1 MRLRNITP
9 KSLFGRMLA
18 IILVPIIL
26 VQIISVTIF
35 YERHWDW
42 VSRHMSKNLAKDLGL
57 LIDELGNTPSND
69 QRALSALRA
78 RQYFDIIFYWLDG
91 GILKPNQSFNI
102 QFKNF
107 RTALEARIKE
117 PFYLSTIDNSRQFY
131 IDIQL
136 ANGIVRMHINNKR
149 LFVPTGLT
157 FIMWSIGASVILFS
171 IAIIFLRGQV
181 RPILRLANAARQ
193 IGFGREA
200 SNYNI
205 EGATE
210 VRIAGRAFQAMRHRI
225 NKQISERTS
234 LLAGVSHDL
243 KTPLTRMRLQLAMI
257 DTNQNIQMDFEK
269 ELVELE
275 KMIDGY
281 LDFARNDREEQ
292 MVDASLFKL
301 LQQAAKSS
309 DPNGKKIYIAIPP
322 DNLPIFPIQVQS
334 IRRALINL
342 FTNAIRYAG
351 KASVQIQIFDDHSE
365 IIIDDNGP
373 GIPRDKREEVVLP
386 FTRLES
392 SRNSKTG
399 GTGLGL
405 SIAKN
410 AALTHGGELI
420 LEDSPLGGLRVR
432 FLLPL

>member
-1 MRLRNITP
+1 MRLRDITP

-26 VQIISVTIF
+26 VQIISVSIF

-57 LIDELGNTPSND
+57 LIDELGNEPSKD
-69 QRALSALRA
+69 QRALSDIRA
-78 RQYFDIIFYWLDG
+78 RQYFDIIFYWLEG
-91 GILKPNQSFNI
+91 GILQPNQTI
-102 QFKNF
+102 EPQFKNF
-107 RTALEARIKE
+107 RNSLQARIKE
-117 PFYLSTIDNSRQFY
+117 PFYLSAIENSRQFY
-131 IDIQL
+131 VDIQL
-136 ANGIVRMHINNKR
+136 GNGIVRMNIDNKR
-149 LFVPTGLT
+149 LFVPTGIT

-193 IGFGREA
+193 IGFGRDVD
-200 SNYNI
+200 NFNI

-210 VRIAGRAFQAMRHRI
+210 VRIAGRAFQAMKHRI

-243 KTPLTRMRLQLAMI
+243 KTPLTRMRLQLAI
-257 DTNQNIQMDFEK
+257 IEINDDTKIEFEK
-269 ELVELE
+269 ELLELE
-275 KMIDGY
+275 EMIDGY
-281 LDFARNDREEQ
+281 LQFARDDREEQ

-301 LQQAAKSS
+301 LQQASKTS
-309 DPNGKKIYIAIPP
+309 DPSGDKINIIPP
-322 DNLPIFPIQVQS
+322 NDNIPIFPIQVQS
-334 IRRALINL
+334 IRRALTNL
-342 FTNAIRYAG
+342 LTNAIRYAG
-351 KASVQIQIFDDHSE
+351 KATAQIQIFDDHSE

-373 GIPRDKREEVVLP
+373 GIPRDKRAEVILP
-386 FTRLES
+386 FTRLEN

-410 AALTHGGELI
+410 SALNHGGELI

-432 FLLPL
+432 LLLPL

>member
-26 VQIISVTIF
+26 VQIISVSIF

-57 LIDELGNTPSND
+57 LIDELGNEPSKD
-69 QRALSALRA
+69 QRALSAVRA

-91 GILKPNQSFNI
+91 GILKPNQSFNSK
-102 QFKNF
+102 FKNF
-107 RTALEARIKE
+107 RTSLESRIKK
-117 PFYLSTIDNSRQFY
+117 PFYLSSIEDSTKFY
-131 IDIQL
+131 VDIQL
-136 ANGIVRMHINNKR
+136 ANGIVRMNIDNKR
-149 LFVPTGLT
+149 LFVPTGIT
-157 FIMWSIGASVILFS
+157 FIMWSVGASVILFS

-193 IGFGREA
+193 IGFGREVTD
-200 SNYNI
+200 YNI

-243 KTPLTRMRLQLAMI
+243 KTPLTRMRLQLAMMSNIENIKTEFENEIIELENMI
-257 DTNQNIQMDFEK
+257 DT
-269 ELVELE
+269 
-275 KMIDGY
+275 Y

-309 DPNGKKIYIAIPP
+309 DPDGKQIHISIPP
-322 DNLPIFPIQVQS
+322 ENLPVFPIQVQS

-342 FTNAIRYAG
+342 FTNAMRYAG
-351 KASVQIQIFDDHSE
+351 KASAQIQIFDDHSE

-386 FTRLES
+386 FTRLDN
-392 SRNSKTG
+392 SRNNKTG

-410 AALTHGGELI
+410 AVLNHGGELI
-420 LEDSPLGGLRVR
+420 LEDSPLGGLRIR
-432 FLLPL
+432 LLLPL

>member
-1 MRLRNITP
+1 MRLRDITP

-26 VQIISVTIF
+26 VQIISVIIF

-42 VSRHMSKNLAKDLGL
+42 VSRHMSKNLAKDVGL
-57 LIDELGNTPSND
+57 LIDELGNEPSKD
-69 QRALSALRA
+69 QRALSAIRA
-78 RQYFDIIFYWLDG
+78 RQYFDIIFYWLEG
-91 GILKPNQSFNI
+91 GILQPNQVI
-102 QFKNF
+102 EPQFKNF
-107 RTALEARIKE
+107 RNSLQARIRE
-117 PFYLSTIDNSRQFY
+117 PFYLSTLENSRQFY
-131 IDIQL
+131 VDIQL
-136 ANGIVRMHINNKR
+136 GNGIVRMHIDDKR
-149 LFVPTGLT
+149 LFVPTALT

-193 IGFGREA
+193 IGFGRDVD
-200 SNYNI
+200 SFSV

-225 NKQISERTS
+225 NKQISERTA

-243 KTPLTRMRLQLAMI
+243 KTPLTRMRLQLAVMETQN
-257 DTNQNIQMDFEK
+257 DTKIEFEK
-269 ELVELE
+269 ELKELE
-275 KMIDGY
+275 EMIDGY
-281 LDFARNDREEQ
+281 LEFARDDREEQ

-301 LQQAAKSS
+301 LQQASKTS
-309 DPNGKKIYIAIPP
+309 DPSGDKINILPP
-322 DNLPIFPIQVQS
+322 NNNIPIFPVQVQS

-342 FTNAIRYAG
+342 LTNAIRYAG
-351 KASVQIQIFDDHSE
+351 KATAQIQIFDDHSE
-365 IIIDDNGP
+365 VIIDDNGP
-373 GIPRDKREEVVLP
+373 GIPRDKRAEVILP
-386 FTRLES
+386 FTRLEN

-410 AALTHGGELI
+410 SALNHGGELI

-432 FLLPL
+432 LLLPL

>member
-1 MRLRNITP
+1 MRLRNVTP

-26 VQIISVTIF
+26 VQIISVSIF

-42 VSRHMSKNLAKDLGL
+42 VSRHMSKSLAEDLGL

-69 QRALSALRA
+69 QRALSASRA
-78 RQYFDIIFYWLDG
+78 RQYFDIIFYWLDK
-91 GILKPNQSFNI
+91 GILKPNQSFDLR
-102 QFKNF
+102 FKNF
-107 RTALEARIKE
+107 RAALQTRIKE
-117 PFYLSTIDNSRQFY
+117 PFYLSTIENSSQFY
-131 IDIQL
+131 VDIQL
-136 ANGIVRMHINNKR
+136 ANGIVRMNIDNKR
-149 LFVPTGLT
+149 LFVPTGIT
-157 FIMWSIGASVILFS
+157 FIIWSIGSSIILFS
-171 IAIIFLRGQV
+171 IAILFLRRQV
-181 RPILRLANAARQ
+181 RPIIRLANAARQ
-193 IGFGREA
+193 IGFGREV

-210 VRIAGRAFQAMRHRI
+210 IRLAGRAFQAMRHRI
-225 NKQISERTS
+225 KKQISERTS

-243 KTPLTRMRLQLAMI
+243 KTPLTRMRLQLEML
-257 DTNQNIQMDFEK
+257 DTNQDIKTDFEN
-269 ELVELE
+269 ELLELE
-275 KMIDGY
+275 NMIDGY
-281 LDFARNDREEQ
+281 LEFTRNDREEE

-309 DPNGKKIYIAIPP
+309 DPDGNYIFIASPP
-322 DNLPIFPIQVQS
+322 ERLPVFPIQVQS

-342 FTNAIRYAG
+342 LTNSIRYAG
-351 KASVQIQIFDDHSE
+351 KTNVQIQIFDDHSE

-386 FTRLES
+386 FTRLEN
-392 SRNSKTG
+392 SRNIKTG

-410 AALTHGGELI
+410 AALSHGGELI

>member
-1 MRLRNITP
+1 MRLRDITP

-26 VQIISVTIF
+26 VQIISVSIF

-57 LIDELGNTPSND
+57 LIDELGNEPSKD
-69 QRALSALRA
+69 QRALSAIRA
-78 RQYFDIIFYWLDG
+78 RQYFDIIFYWLEG
-91 GILKPNQSFNI
+91 GILQPNQI
-102 QFKNF
+102 IEPQFKNF
-107 RTALEARIKE
+107 RNSLQARIKE
-117 PFYLSTIDNSRQFY
+117 PFYLSTIENSRQFY
-131 IDIQL
+131 VDIQL
-136 ANGIVRMHINNKR
+136 GNGIVRMNIDNKR
-149 LFVPTGLT
+149 LFVPTGIT

-193 IGFGREA
+193 IGFGRDVD
-200 SNYNI
+200 SFSI

-243 KTPLTRMRLQLAMI
+243 KTPLTRMRLQLAVI
-257 DTNQNIQMDFEK
+257 EIEDDTKIEFEK
-269 ELVELE
+269 ELLELE
-275 KMIDGY
+275 EMIDGY
-281 LDFARNDREEQ
+281 LEFARDDREEQ

-301 LQQAAKSS
+301 LQQASKTS
-309 DPNGKKIYIAIPP
+309 DPSGDKINILPP
-322 DNLPIFPIQVQS
+322 NDNIPIFPIQVQS
-334 IRRALINL
+334 IRRALTNL
-342 FTNAIRYAG
+342 LTNAIRYAG
-351 KASVQIQIFDDHSE
+351 KATAQIQIFDDHSE

-373 GIPRDKREEVVLP
+373 GIPRDKRAEVILP
-386 FTRLES
+386 FTRLEN

-410 AALTHGGELI
+410 SALNHGGELI

-432 FLLPL
+432 LLLPL

>member
-1 MRLRNITP
+1 MRLRDITP

-26 VQIISVTIF
+26 VQIISVSIF

-57 LIDELGNTPSND
+57 LIDELGNEPSKD
-69 QRALSALRA
+69 QRALSAIRA
-78 RQYFDIIFYWLDG
+78 RQYFDIIFYWLEG
-91 GILKPNQSFNI
+91 GILQPNQTI
-102 QFKNF
+102 EPQFKNF
-107 RTALEARIKE
+107 RNSLQARIKE
-117 PFYLSTIDNSRQFY
+117 PFYLSTIENSRQFY
-131 IDIQL
+131 VDIQL
-136 ANGIVRMHINNKR
+136 GNGIVRMNIDNKR
-149 LFVPTGLT
+149 LFVPTGIT

-193 IGFGREA
+193 IGFGRDVD
-200 SNYNI
+200 NFNI

-210 VRIAGRAFQAMRHRI
+210 VRIAGRAFQAMKHRI

-243 KTPLTRMRLQLAMI
+243 KTPLTRMRLQLAIMEI
-257 DTNQNIQMDFEK
+257 NDDTKIEFEK
-269 ELVELE
+269 ELLELE
-275 KMIDGY
+275 EMIDGY
-281 LDFARNDREEQ
+281 LQFARDDREEQ

-301 LQQAAKSS
+301 LQQASKTS
-309 DPNGKKIYIAIPP
+309 DPSGDKINIIPP
-322 DNLPIFPIQVQS
+322 NDNIPIFPIQVQS
-334 IRRALINL
+334 IRRALTNL
-342 FTNAIRYAG
+342 LTNAIRYAG
-351 KASVQIQIFDDHSE
+351 KATAQIQIFDDHSE

-373 GIPRDKREEVVLP
+373 GIPRDKRAEVILP
-386 FTRLES
+386 FTRLEN

-410 AALTHGGELI
+410 SALNHGGELI

-432 FLLPL
+432 LLLPL

>member
-1 MRLRNITP
+1 MRLRDITP

-26 VQIISVTIF
+26 VQIISVSIF

-57 LIDELGNTPSND
+57 LIDELGNEPSKD
-69 QRALSALRA
+69 QRALSAIRA
-78 RQYFDIIFYWLDG
+78 RQYFDIIFYWLEG
-91 GILKPNQSFNI
+91 GILQPNQI
-102 QFKNF
+102 IEPQFKNF
-107 RTALEARIKE
+107 RNSLQARIKE
-117 PFYLSTIDNSRQFY
+117 PFYLSTIENSRQFY
-131 IDIQL
+131 VDIQL
-136 ANGIVRMHINNKR
+136 GNGIVRMNIDNKR
-149 LFVPTGLT
+149 LFVPTGIT

-193 IGFGREA
+193 IGFGRDVD
-200 SNYNI
+200 SFSI

-210 VRIAGRAFQAMRHRI
+210 IRIAGRAFQAMRHRI

-243 KTPLTRMRLQLAMI
+243 KTPLTRMRLQLAI
-257 DTNQNIQMDFEK
+257 IEINDDTKIEFEK
-269 ELVELE
+269 ELLELE
-275 KMIDGY
+275 EMIDGY
-281 LDFARNDREEQ
+281 LQFARDDREEQ

-301 LQQAAKSS
+301 LQQASKTS
-309 DPNGKKIYIAIPP
+309 DPSGDKINIIPP
-322 DNLPIFPIQVQS
+322 NDNIPIFPIQVQS
-334 IRRALINL
+334 IRRALTNL
-342 FTNAIRYAG
+342 LTNAIRYAG
-351 KASVQIQIFDDHSE
+351 KATAQIQIFDDHSE

-373 GIPRDKREEVVLP
+373 GIPRDKRAEVILP
-386 FTRLES
+386 FTRLEN

-410 AALTHGGELI
+410 SALNHGGELI

-432 FLLPL
+432 LLLPL

>member
-1 MRLRNITP
+1 MRLRDITP

-26 VQIISVTIF
+26 VQIISVSIF

-57 LIDELGNTPSND
+57 LIDELGNEPSKD
-69 QRALSALRA
+69 QRALSAIRA
-78 RQYFDIIFYWLDG
+78 RQYFDIIFYWLEG
-91 GILKPNQSFNI
+91 GILQPNQI
-102 QFKNF
+102 IEPQFKNF
-107 RTALEARIKE
+107 RNSLQARIKE
-117 PFYLSTIDNSRQFY
+117 PFYLSTIENSRQFY
-131 IDIQL
+131 VDIQL
-136 ANGIVRMHINNKR
+136 GNGIVRMNIDNKR
-149 LFVPTGLT
+149 LFVPTGIT

-193 IGFGREA
+193 IGFGRDVD
-200 SNYNI
+200 SFSI

-243 KTPLTRMRLQLAMI
+243 KTPLTRMRLQLAVI
-257 DTNQNIQMDFEK
+257 EIEDDTKIEFEK
-269 ELVELE
+269 ELLELE
-275 KMIDGY
+275 EMIDGY
-281 LDFARNDREEQ
+281 LEFARDDREEQ

-301 LQQAAKSS
+301 LQQASITS
-309 DPNGKKIYIAIPP
+309 DPSGDKINILPP
-322 DNLPIFPIQVQS
+322 NDNIPIFPIQVQS
-334 IRRALINL
+334 IRRALTNL
-342 FTNAIRYAG
+342 LTNAIRYAG
-351 KASVQIQIFDDHSE
+351 KATAQIQIFDDHSE

-373 GIPRDKREEVVLP
+373 GIPRDKRAEVILP
-386 FTRLES
+386 FTRLEN

-410 AALTHGGELI
+410 SALNHGGELI

-432 FLLPL
+432 LLLPL

>member
-1 MRLRNITP
+1 
-9 KSLFGRMLA
+9 MLA

-26 VQIISVTIF
+26 VQIISVSIF

-57 LIDELGNTPSND
+57 LIDELGNEPSKD
-69 QRALSALRA
+69 QRALSAVRA

-91 GILKPNQSFNI
+91 GILKPNQSFNSK
-102 QFKNF
+102 FKNF
-107 RTALEARIKE
+107 RTSLESRIKK
-117 PFYLSTIDNSRQFY
+117 PFYLSSIEDSRKFY
-131 IDIQL
+131 VDIQL
-136 ANGIVRMHINNKR
+136 ANGIVRMNIDNKR
-149 LFVPTGLT
+149 LFVPTGIT
-157 FIMWSIGASVILFS
+157 FIMWSVGASVILFS

-193 IGFGREA
+193 IGFGREVTD
-200 SNYNI
+200 YNI

-243 KTPLTRMRLQLAMI
+243 KTPLTRMRLQLAMMSNIEDIKTEFENEIIELENMI
-257 DTNQNIQMDFEK
+257 DT
-269 ELVELE
+269 
-275 KMIDGY
+275 Y

-309 DPNGKKIYIAIPP
+309 DPDGKQIHISIPP
-322 DNLPIFPIQVQS
+322 ENLPVFPIQVQS

-342 FTNAIRYAG
+342 FTNAMRYAG
-351 KASVQIQIFDDHSE
+351 KASAQIQIFDDHSE

-386 FTRLES
+386 FTRLDN
-392 SRNSKTG
+392 SRNNKTG

-410 AALTHGGELI
+410 AVLNHGGDLI
-420 LEDSPLGGLRVR
+420 LEDSPLGGLRIR
-432 FLLPL
+432 LLLPL

>member
-1 MRLRNITP
+1 MRLRDITP
-9 KSLFGRMLA
+9 KSLFGRMLT

-26 VQIISVTIF
+26 VQIISVSIF

-57 LIDELGNTPSND
+57 LIDELGNEPSKD
-69 QRALSALRA
+69 QRALSAIRA
-78 RQYFDIIFYWLDG
+78 RQYFDIIFYWLEG
-91 GILKPNQSFNI
+91 GILQPNQI
-102 QFKNF
+102 IEPQFKNF
-107 RTALEARIKE
+107 RNSLQARIKE
-117 PFYLSTIDNSRQFY
+117 PFYLSTIENSRQFY
-131 IDIQL
+131 VDIQL
-136 ANGIVRMHINNKR
+136 GNGIVRMNIDNKR
-149 LFVPTGLT
+149 LFVPTGIT

-193 IGFGREA
+193 IGFGRDVD
-200 SNYNI
+200 SFSI

-210 VRIAGRAFQAMRHRI
+210 IRIAGRAFQAMRHRI

-243 KTPLTRMRLQLAMI
+243 KTPLTRMRLQLAVI
-257 DTNQNIQMDFEK
+257 EIEDDTKIEFEK
-269 ELVELE
+269 ELLELE
-275 KMIDGY
+275 EMIDGY
-281 LDFARNDREEQ
+281 LEFARDDREEQ

-301 LQQAAKSS
+301 LQQASITS
-309 DPNGKKIYIAIPP
+309 DPSGDKINILPP
-322 DNLPIFPIQVQS
+322 NDNIPIFPIQVQS
-334 IRRALINL
+334 IRRALTNL
-342 FTNAIRYAG
+342 LTNAIRYAG
-351 KASVQIQIFDDHSE
+351 KATAQIQIFDDHSE

-373 GIPRDKREEVVLP
+373 GIPRDKRAEVILP
-386 FTRLES
+386 FTRLEN

-410 AALTHGGELI
+410 SALNHGGELI

-432 FLLPL
+432 LLLPL

>member
-1 MRLRNITP
+1 MNI
-9 KSLFGRMLA
+9 
-18 IILVPIIL
+18 
-26 VQIISVTIF
+26 
-35 YERHWDW
+35 D
-42 VSRHMSKNLAKDLGL
+42 
-57 LIDELGNTPSND
+57 
-69 QRALSALRA
+69 
-78 RQYFDIIFYWLDG
+78 
-91 GILKPNQSFNI
+91 
-102 QFKNF
+102 
-107 RTALEARIKE
+107 
-117 PFYLSTIDNSRQFY
+117 
-131 IDIQL
+131 
-136 ANGIVRMHINNKR
+136 NKR
-149 LFVPTGLT
+149 LFVPTGIT
-157 FIMWSIGASVILFS
+157 FIMWSVGASVILFS

-193 IGFGREA
+193 IGFGREVTD
-200 SNYNI
+200 YNI

-243 KTPLTRMRLQLAMI
+243 KTPLTRMRLQLAMMSNIEDIKTEFENEIIELENMI
-257 DTNQNIQMDFEK
+257 DT
-269 ELVELE
+269 
-275 KMIDGY
+275 Y

-309 DPNGKKIYIAIPP
+309 DPDGRQIHISIPP
-322 DNLPIFPIQVQS
+322 ENLPVFPIQVQS

-342 FTNAIRYAG
+342 FTNAMRYAG
-351 KASVQIQIFDDHSE
+351 KASAQIQIFDDHSE

-386 FTRLES
+386 FTRLDN
-392 SRNSKTG
+392 SRNNKTG

-410 AALTHGGELI
+410 AVLNHGGELI
-420 LEDSPLGGLRVR
+420 LEDSPLGGLRIR
-432 FLLPL
+432 LLLPL

>member
-1 MRLRNITP
+1 MRLRDITP

-26 VQIISVTIF
+26 VQIISVIIF

-42 VSRHMSKNLAKDLGL
+42 VSRHMSKNLAKDVGL
-57 LIDELGNTPSND
+57 LIDELGNEPSKD
-69 QRALSALRA
+69 QRALSAIRA

-91 GILKPNQSFNI
+91 GILQPNQIIESE
-102 QFKNF
+102 FKNF
-107 RTALEARIKE
+107 RNSLQARIKE
-117 PFYLSTIDNSRQFY
+117 PFYLSTLENSRQFY
-131 IDIQL
+131 VDIQL
-136 ANGIVRMHINNKR
+136 GNGIVRMHIDNKR
-149 LFVPTGLT
+149 LFVPTALT

-171 IAIIFLRGQV
+171 IAIIFLRRQV

-193 IGFGREA
+193 IGFGRDVD
-200 SNYNI
+200 SFSV

-225 NKQISERTS
+225 NKQISERTA

-243 KTPLTRMRLQLAMI
+243 KTPLTRMRLQLAIMEI
-257 DTNQNIQMDFEK
+257 QNDTKIEFEK
-269 ELVELE
+269 ELKELE
-275 KMIDGY
+275 EMIDGY
-281 LDFARNDREEQ
+281 LEFARDDREEQ

-301 LQQAAKSS
+301 LQQASKTS
-309 DPNGKKIYIAIPP
+309 DPTGEKINILPPNNNIPV
-322 DNLPIFPIQVQS
+322 FPVQVQS

-342 FTNAIRYAG
+342 LTNAIRYAG
-351 KASVQIQIFDDHSE
+351 KATAQIQIFDDHSE

-373 GIPRDKREEVVLP
+373 GIPRDKRAEVVLP
-386 FTRLES
+386 FTRLEN

-410 AALTHGGELI
+410 SALNHGGELI

-432 FLLPL
+432 LLLPL

>member
-1 MRLRNITP
+1 MRLRDITP

-26 VQIISVTIF
+26 VQIISVIIF

-42 VSRHMSKNLAKDLGL
+42 VSRHMSKNLAKDVGL
-57 LIDELGNTPSND
+57 LIDQLGTEPSKD
-69 QRALSALRA
+69 QRALSAIRA
-78 RQYFDIIFYWLDG
+78 RQYFDIIFYWLEG
-91 GILKPNQSFNI
+91 GILQPNQI
-102 QFKNF
+102 IEPQFKNF
-107 RTALEARIKE
+107 RNSLQARIKE
-117 PFYLSTIDNSRQFY
+117 PFYLSTLENSRQFY
-131 IDIQL
+131 VDIQL
-136 ANGIVRMHINNKR
+136 GNGIVRMHIDDKR
-149 LFVPTGLT
+149 LFVPTALT

-193 IGFGREA
+193 IGFGRDVD
-200 SNYNI
+200 SFSV

-225 NKQISERTS
+225 NKQISERTA

-243 KTPLTRMRLQLAMI
+243 KTPLTRMRLQLAIMEI
-257 DTNQNIQMDFEK
+257 QNDTKIEFEK
-269 ELVELE
+269 ELKELE
-275 KMIDGY
+275 EMIDGY
-281 LDFARNDREEQ
+281 LEFARDDREEQ

-301 LQQAAKSS
+301 LQQASKTS
-309 DPNGKKIYIAIPP
+309 DPTGDKINILPPNNNIPV
-322 DNLPIFPIQVQS
+322 FPVQVQS

-342 FTNAIRYAG
+342 LTNAIRYAG
-351 KASVQIQIFDDHSE
+351 KATAQIQIFDDHSE

-373 GIPRDKREEVVLP
+373 GIPRDKRAEVVLP
-386 FTRLES
+386 FTRLEN

-410 AALTHGGELI
+410 SALNHGGELI

-432 FLLPL
+432 LLLPL

>member
-1 MRLRNITP
+1 MRLRDITP

-26 VQIISVTIF
+26 VQIISVIIF

-42 VSRHMSKNLAKDLGL
+42 VSRHMSKNLAKDVGL
-57 LIDELGNTPSND
+57 LIDELGNEPSKD
-69 QRALSALRA
+69 QRALSAIRA
-78 RQYFDIIFYWLDG
+78 RQYFDIIFYWLEG
-91 GILKPNQSFNI
+91 GILQPNQI
-102 QFKNF
+102 IEPQFKNF
-107 RTALEARIKE
+107 RNSLQARIKE
-117 PFYLSTIDNSRQFY
+117 PFYLSTLENSRQFY
-131 IDIQL
+131 VDIQL
-136 ANGIVRMHINNKR
+136 GNGIVRMHIDDKR
-149 LFVPTGLT
+149 LFVPTALT

-193 IGFGREA
+193 IGFGRDVD
-200 SNYNI
+200 SFSV

-225 NKQISERTS
+225 NKQISERTA

-243 KTPLTRMRLQLAMI
+243 KTPLTRMRLQLAVMEI
-257 DTNQNIQMDFEK
+257 QNDTKIEFEK
-269 ELVELE
+269 ELKELE
-275 KMIDGY
+275 EMIDGY
-281 LDFARNDREEQ
+281 LEFARDDREEQ

-301 LQQAAKSS
+301 LQQASKTS
-309 DPNGKKIYIAIPP
+309 DPSGDKINILPP
-322 DNLPIFPIQVQS
+322 NNNIPIFPVQVQS

-342 FTNAIRYAG
+342 LTNAIRYAG
-351 KASVQIQIFDDHSE
+351 KATAQIQIFDDHSE

-373 GIPRDKREEVVLP
+373 GIPRDKRAEVILP
-386 FTRLES
+386 FTRLEN

-410 AALTHGGELI
+410 SALNHGGELI

-432 FLLPL
+432 LLLPL

>member
-1 MRLRNITP
+1 MRLRDITP

-26 VQIISVTIF
+26 VQIISVSIF

-57 LIDELGNTPSND
+57 LIDELGNEPSKD
-69 QRALSALRA
+69 QRALSAIRA
-78 RQYFDIIFYWLDG
+78 RQYFDIIFYWLEG
-91 GILKPNQSFNI
+91 GILQPNQAI
-102 QFKNF
+102 QPEFKNF
-107 RTALEARIKE
+107 RNSLEARIKE
-117 PFYLSTIDNSRQFY
+117 PFYLSSLENSTQFY
-131 IDIQL
+131 VDIQL
-136 ANGIVRMHINNKR
+136 GNGIVRMHIDNKR
-149 LFVPTGLT
+149 LFVPTGIT
-157 FIMWSIGASVILFS
+157 FIMWSVGASVILFS

-193 IGFGREA
+193 IGFGRDVE
-200 SNYNI
+200 NFNI

-243 KTPLTRMRLQLAMI
+243 KTPLTRMRLQLAVME
-257 DTNQNIQMDFEK
+257 IQDETKVEFEQELK
-269 ELVELE
+269 ELEQ
-275 KMIDGY
+275 MIDGY
-281 LDFARNDREEQ
+281 LEFARNDREEQ

-301 LQQAAKSS
+301 LQQAVKSS
-309 DPNGKKIYIAIPP
+309 DPSGKKINILVP
-322 DNLPIFPIQVQS
+322 DDNIPIFPIQVQS

-342 FTNAIRYAG
+342 LTNAIRYAG
-351 KASVQIQIFDDHSE
+351 KANAQIQIFDDHSE

-373 GIPRDKREEVVLP
+373 GIPRDKRDEVILP
-386 FTRLES
+386 FTRLEN

-410 AALTHGGELI
+410 SALNHGGELI

-432 FLLPL
+432 LLLPL

>member
-1 MRLRNITP
+1 MRLRDITP

-26 VQIISVTIF
+26 VQIISVSIF

-57 LIDELGNTPSND
+57 LIDELGNEPSKD
-69 QRALSALRA
+69 QRALSAIRA
-78 RQYFDIIFYWLDG
+78 RQYFDIIFYWLEG
-91 GILKPNQSFNI
+91 GILQPNQI
-102 QFKNF
+102 IEPQFKNF
-107 RTALEARIKE
+107 RNSLQARIKE
-117 PFYLSTIDNSRQFY
+117 PFYLSTIENSRQFY
-131 IDIQL
+131 VDIQL
-136 ANGIVRMHINNKR
+136 GNGIVRMNIDNKR
-149 LFVPTGLT
+149 LFVPTGIT

-181 RPILRLANAARQ
+181 RPISRLANAARQ
-193 IGFGREA
+193 IGFGRDVD
-200 SNYNI
+200 SFSI

-210 VRIAGRAFQAMRHRI
+210 IRIAGRAFQAMRHRI

-243 KTPLTRMRLQLAMI
+243 KTPLTRMRLQLAVIEI
-257 DTNQNIQMDFEK
+257 DDDTKIEFEK
-269 ELVELE
+269 ELLELE
-275 KMIDGY
+275 EMIDGY
-281 LDFARNDREEQ
+281 LEFARDDREEQ

-301 LQQAAKSS
+301 LQQASITS
-309 DPNGKKIYIAIPP
+309 DPSGDKINILPP
-322 DNLPIFPIQVQS
+322 NDNIPIFPIQVQS
-334 IRRALINL
+334 IRRALTNL
-342 FTNAIRYAG
+342 LTNAIRYAG
-351 KASVQIQIFDDHSE
+351 KATAQIQIFDDHSE

-373 GIPRDKREEVVLP
+373 GIPRDKRAEVILP
-386 FTRLES
+386 FTRLEN

-410 AALTHGGELI
+410 SALNHGGELI

-432 FLLPL
+432 LLLPL

>member
-1 MRLRNITP
+1 MRLRNVTP

-26 VQIISVTIF
+26 VQIISVSIF

-42 VSRHMSKNLAKDLGL
+42 VSRHMSKSLAEDLGL

-69 QRALSALRA
+69 QRALSASRA
-78 RQYFDIIFYWLDG
+78 RQYFDIIFYWLDK
-91 GILKPNQSFNI
+91 GILKPNQSFDLR
-102 QFKNF
+102 FKNF
-107 RTALEARIKE
+107 RAALQTRIKE
-117 PFYLSTIDNSRQFY
+117 PFYLSTIDNSSQFY
-131 IDIQL
+131 VDIQL
-136 ANGIVRMHINNKR
+136 ANGIVRMNIDNKR
-149 LFVPTGLT
+149 LFVPTGIT
-157 FIMWSIGASVILFS
+157 FIIWSIGSSIILFS
-171 IAIIFLRGQV
+171 IAILFLRRQV
-181 RPILRLANAARQ
+181 RPIIRLANAARQ
-193 IGFGREA
+193 IGFGREV

-210 VRIAGRAFQAMRHRI
+210 IRLAGRAFQAMRHRI

-243 KTPLTRMRLQLAMI
+243 KTPLTRMRLQLEML
-257 DTNQNIQMDFEK
+257 DSNQDIKTDFEN
-269 ELVELE
+269 ELLELE
-275 KMIDGY
+275 NMIDGY
-281 LDFARNDREEQ
+281 LEFTRNDREEE

-309 DPNGKKIYIAIPP
+309 DPDGNYIFIASPP
-322 DNLPIFPIQVQS
+322 ERLPIFPIQVQS

-342 FTNAIRYAG
+342 LTNSIRYAG
-351 KASVQIQIFDDHSE
+351 KTNVQIQIFDDHSE

-386 FTRLES
+386 FTRLEN
-392 SRNSKTG
+392 SRNIKTG

-410 AALTHGGELI
+410 AALSHGGELI

>member
-1 MRLRNITP
+1 MRLRDITP

-26 VQIISVTIF
+26 VQIISVIIF

-42 VSRHMSKNLAKDLGL
+42 VSRHMSKNLAKDVGL
-57 LIDELGNTPSND
+57 LIDELGNEPSKD
-69 QRALSALRA
+69 QRALSAIRA
-78 RQYFDIIFYWLDG
+78 RQYFDIIFYWLEG
-91 GILKPNQSFNI
+91 GILQPNQVI
-102 QFKNF
+102 EPQFKNF
-107 RTALEARIKE
+107 RNSLQARIRE
-117 PFYLSTIDNSRQFY
+117 PFYLSTLENSRQFY
-131 IDIQL
+131 VDIQL
-136 ANGIVRMHINNKR
+136 GNGIVRMHIDDKR
-149 LFVPTGLT
+149 LFVPTALT

-193 IGFGREA
+193 IGFGRDVD
-200 SNYNI
+200 SFSV

-225 NKQISERTS
+225 NKQISERTA

-243 KTPLTRMRLQLAMI
+243 KTPLTRMRLQLAVMEI
-257 DTNQNIQMDFEK
+257 QNDTKIEFEK
-269 ELVELE
+269 ELKELE
-275 KMIDGY
+275 EMIDGY
-281 LDFARNDREEQ
+281 LEFARDDREEQ

-301 LQQAAKSS
+301 LQQASKTS
-309 DPNGKKIYIAIPP
+309 DPSGEKINILPP
-322 DNLPIFPIQVQS
+322 NNNIPIFPVQVQS

-342 FTNAIRYAG
+342 LTNAIRYAG
-351 KASVQIQIFDDHSE
+351 KATAQIQIFDDHSE
-365 IIIDDNGP
+365 VIIDDNGP
-373 GIPRDKREEVVLP
+373 GIPRDKRAEVVLP
-386 FTRLES
+386 FTRLEN

-410 AALTHGGELI
+410 SALTHGGELI

-432 FLLPL
+432 LLLPL

>member
-26 VQIISVTIF
+26 VQIISVSIF

-57 LIDELGNTPSND
+57 LIDELGNEPSKD
-69 QRALSALRA
+69 QRALSAVRA

-91 GILKPNQSFNI
+91 GILQPNQSFNSK
-102 QFKNF
+102 FKNF
-107 RTALEARIKE
+107 RTSLETRIKE
-117 PFYLSTIDNSRQFY
+117 PFYFSTINDSRQFY
-131 IDIQL
+131 VDIQL
-136 ANGIVRMHINNKR
+136 ANGIVRMNIDNKR
-149 LFVPTGLT
+149 LFVPTGIT
-157 FIMWSIGASVILFS
+157 FIMWSVGASVILFS

-181 RPILRLANAARQ
+181 RPILKLANAARQ
-193 IGFGREA
+193 IGFGREV

-243 KTPLTRMRLQLAMI
+243 KTPLTRMRLQLAMMHDI
-257 DTNQNIQMDFEK
+257 EDIKVDFEN
-269 ELVELE
+269 EIIELE
-275 KMIDGY
+275 NMIDAY

-309 DPNGKKIYIAIPP
+309 NPDGKKIHISIPP
-322 DNLPIFPIQVQS
+322 ENLPVFPIQVQS

-351 KASVQIQIFDDHSE
+351 KASAQIQIFDDHSE

-373 GIPRDKREEVVLP
+373 GIPRDKRDEVVLP
-386 FTRLES
+386 FTRLDN
-392 SRNSKTG
+392 SRNNKTG

-410 AALTHGGELI
+410 AALNHGGELI

-432 FLLPL
+432 LLLPL

>member
-42 VSRHMSKNLAKDLGL
+42 VSRHMSNNLANDLGL

-131 IDIQL
+131 VDIQL

-193 IGFGREA
+193 IGFGREV

-322 DNLPIFPIQVQS
+322 DNLPVFPIQVQS

-351 KASVQIQIFDDHSE
+351 KANVQIQIFDDHSE

>member
-1 MRLRNITP
+1 MNI
-9 KSLFGRMLA
+9 
-18 IILVPIIL
+18 
-26 VQIISVTIF
+26 
-35 YERHWDW
+35 D
-42 VSRHMSKNLAKDLGL
+42 
-57 LIDELGNTPSND
+57 
-69 QRALSALRA
+69 
-78 RQYFDIIFYWLDG
+78 
-91 GILKPNQSFNI
+91 
-102 QFKNF
+102 
-107 RTALEARIKE
+107 
-117 PFYLSTIDNSRQFY
+117 
-131 IDIQL
+131 
-136 ANGIVRMHINNKR
+136 NKR
-149 LFVPTGLT
+149 LFVPTGIT
-157 FIMWSIGASVILFS
+157 FIMWSVGASVILFS

-193 IGFGREA
+193 IGFGREVTD
-200 SNYNI
+200 YNI

-243 KTPLTRMRLQLAMI
+243 KTPLTRMRLQLAVMNNIEDIKTEFENEIIELENMI
-257 DTNQNIQMDFEK
+257 DT
-269 ELVELE
+269 
-275 KMIDGY
+275 Y

-309 DPNGKKIYIAIPP
+309 DPDGKQIHISIPP
-322 DNLPIFPIQVQS
+322 ENLPVFPIQVQS

-351 KASVQIQIFDDHSE
+351 KASAQIQIFDDHSE

-386 FTRLES
+386 FTRLDN
-392 SRNSKTG
+392 SRNNKTG

-410 AALTHGGELI
+410 AVLNHGGDLI
-420 LEDSPLGGLRVR
+420 LEDSPLGGLRIR
-432 FLLPL
+432 LLLPL

>member
-1 MRLRNITP
+1 MRLRDITP

-26 VQIISVTIF
+26 VQIISVIIF

-42 VSRHMSKNLAKDLGL
+42 VSRHMSKNLAKDVGL
-57 LIDELGNTPSND
+57 LIDELGNEPSKD
-69 QRALSALRA
+69 QRALSAIRA
-78 RQYFDIIFYWLDG
+78 RQYFDIIFYWLEG
-91 GILKPNQSFNI
+91 GILQPNQI
-102 QFKNF
+102 IEPQFKNF
-107 RTALEARIKE
+107 RNSLQARIKE
-117 PFYLSTIDNSRQFY
+117 PFYLSTLENSRQFY
-131 IDIQL
+131 VDIQL
-136 ANGIVRMHINNKR
+136 GNGIVRMHIDDKR
-149 LFVPTGLT
+149 LFVPTALT

-193 IGFGREA
+193 IGFGRDVD
-200 SNYNI
+200 SFSV

-225 NKQISERTS
+225 NKQISERTA

-243 KTPLTRMRLQLAMI
+243 KTPLTRMRLQLAVMEI
-257 DTNQNIQMDFEK
+257 QNDTKIEFEK
-269 ELVELE
+269 ELKELE
-275 KMIDGY
+275 EMIDGY
-281 LDFARNDREEQ
+281 LEFARDDREEQ

-301 LQQAAKSS
+301 LQQASKTS
-309 DPNGKKIYIAIPP
+309 DPSGDKINILPP
-322 DNLPIFPIQVQS
+322 NNNIPIFPVQVQS

-342 FTNAIRYAG
+342 LTNAIRYAG
-351 KASVQIQIFDDHSE
+351 KATAQIQIFDDHSE
-365 IIIDDNGP
+365 VIIDDNGP
-373 GIPRDKREEVVLP
+373 GIPRDKRAEVVLP
-386 FTRLES
+386 FTRLEN

-410 AALTHGGELI
+410 SALNHGGELI

-432 FLLPL
+432 LLLPL

>member
-1 MRLRNITP
+1 MRLRDITP

-26 VQIISVTIF
+26 VQIISVSIF

-57 LIDELGNTPSND
+57 LIDELGNEPSKD
-69 QRALSALRA
+69 QRALSAIRA
-78 RQYFDIIFYWLDG
+78 RQYFDIIFYWLEG
-91 GILKPNQSFNI
+91 GILQPNQI
-102 QFKNF
+102 IEPQFKNF
-107 RTALEARIKE
+107 RNSLQARIKE
-117 PFYLSTIDNSRQFY
+117 PFYLSTIENSRQFY
-131 IDIQL
+131 VDIQL
-136 ANGIVRMHINNKR
+136 GNGIVRMNIDNKR
-149 LFVPTGLT
+149 LFVPTGIT

-193 IGFGREA
+193 IGFGRDVD
-200 SNYNI
+200 SFSI

-243 KTPLTRMRLQLAMI
+243 KTPLTRMRLQLAVMEI
-257 DTNQNIQMDFEK
+257 EDYTKIEFEK
-269 ELVELE
+269 ELLELE
-275 KMIDGY
+275 EMIDGY
-281 LDFARNDREEQ
+281 LEFARDDREEQ

-301 LQQAAKSS
+301 LQQASITS
-309 DPNGKKIYIAIPP
+309 DPSGDKINILPP
-322 DNLPIFPIQVQS
+322 NDNIPIFPIQVQS
-334 IRRALINL
+334 IRRALTNL
-342 FTNAIRYAG
+342 LTNAIRYAG
-351 KASVQIQIFDDHSE
+351 KATAQIQIFDDHSE

-373 GIPRDKREEVVLP
+373 GIPRDKRAEVILP
-386 FTRLES
+386 FTRLEN

-410 AALTHGGELI
+410 SALNHGGELI

-432 FLLPL
+432 LLLPL